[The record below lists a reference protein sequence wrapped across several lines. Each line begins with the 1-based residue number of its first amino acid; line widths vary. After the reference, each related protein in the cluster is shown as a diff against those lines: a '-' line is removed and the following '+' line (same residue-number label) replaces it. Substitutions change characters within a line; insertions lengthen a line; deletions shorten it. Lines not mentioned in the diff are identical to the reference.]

1 MIDGLIVSLDSQ
13 EDSLEIVGGKGRSL
27 AKLTNAGFDVPG
39 GFQVT
44 TQAYRQF
51 VAEHDL
57 QPKILE
63 LAKPKIVEGVCS
75 FEQASSDISSL
86 FHEHDLNQEMVREIS
101 KAYEALPGTPA
112 VAVRSSANAEDLTD
126 LSFAGQQETYLNI
139 QGADEVATAVK
150 NCWASLWT
158 AQAINYRHE
167 MDIHQ
172 DVVAM
177 AVVVQIM
184 IPSEVAGILFTAN
197 PSTGDRDEMIINC
210 SFGLGEAV
218 VSGQVT
224 PDTYVVDRQTLSAKE
239 TIIGAKDSMIVSDGD
254 QGTRMEEV
262 TEAQQDQSSLND
274 ASLSELASVA
284 LKIEKEFDDVPQDIE
299 WAISAGKLWLLQAR
313 PITNLPSPP
322 PKDVSWPEIPD
333 AQLLKRQVA
342 ENMPDPLSPLF
353 QDLYLKG
360 LFDSQ
365 KWPEGWKWEG
375 IHTRS
380 WMKNFVVTTVNGY
393 AFQPIY
399 HSGADEWKG
408 VMDKLAKKQKS
419 QPWYKT
425 LTGALNNKYFIDE
438 LKGGPFHFVYL
449 MARFYR
455 SFKRYPVLK
464 YWEDVQLPE
473 YLAGIERWDKLDP
486 ANATSDELLQC
497 LRDLSLTETKYWH
510 ALRGVI
516 GTAKAT
522 DGGFQHFLEENAPDE
537 SMISGSFL
545 SGFSSRTLD
554 AELAMRAIAADIR
567 ENPSLY
573 ELTIVTPASRL
584 LAVLG
589 NHPEGKA
596 TKQAIDQY
604 LHDYGRQVFNLDFVE
619 PTLEEAPEP
628 FAMSL
633 KAMVRNPGQ
642 DPAVRQKALGKSR
655 RGKMWQAL
663 KFFKGG
669 KLIDFLQAYWTARI
683 NYPTREEALFYM
695 GLAWSTFRPWA
706 LALGQRLV
714 EVGTF
719 TKPDDIFYVTSEDL
733 EAAITA
739 RAKDEAL
746 PALAQQAQEQR
757 ELRALR
763 FRMDP
768 PPAIP
773 PLKVSKNTANPL
785 ATIHSNKDS
794 EGTLKGFAV
803 SPGKISGVARVIMSP
818 NDFDKMQPDSILVC
832 PLTTPAWTQ
841 LFPHATA
848 LVTDIGSILAH
859 GSIVAREY
867 GIPAV
872 LGVGN
877 ATQQIKSGDMLEVDG
892 DRGTVEIL
900 AEDSALN
907 ATDRS

>member
-1 MIDGLIVSLDSQ
+1 MAVDLIVSLDSQ
-13 EDSLEIVGGKGRSL
+13 VDSLEIVGGKGRSL

-57 QPKILE
+57 QTRILE
-63 LAKPKIVEGVCS
+63 LAKPRIVEGTCS
-75 FEQASSDISSL
+75 FEQASSDINSL
-86 FHEHDLNQEMVREIS
+86 FLEHDLQDDIAQEIA
-101 KAYEALPGTPA
+101 KAYEGLEGTPA
-112 VAVRSSANAEDLTD
+112 VAVRSSANAEDLPD
-126 LSFAGQQETYLNI
+126 LSFAGQQETYLNVK
-139 QGADEVATAVK
+139 GADEVAVAVK
-150 NCWASLWT
+150 NCWVSLWT

-167 MDIHQ
+167 MDIQQ

-184 IPSEVAGILFTAN
+184 IPSEVSGILFTAN
-197 PSTGDRDEMIINC
+197 PATGDRDEMIVNC

-224 PDTYVVDRQTLSAKE
+224 PDTYIVDRQSLKATE
-239 TIIGAKDSMIVSDGD
+239 TIIGAKDQMIVSDGN
-254 QGTRMEEV
+254 QGTRMEDV
-262 TEAQQDQSSLND
+262 TEAQKKQSSLND

-284 LKIEKEFDDVPQDIE
+284 LQIEKEFDGVHQDLE
-299 WAISAGKLWLLQAR
+299 WAISEGKLWLLQSR
-313 PITNLPSPP
+313 PITNLSAPL
-322 PKDVSWPEIPD
+322 PKNVSWPEVPD

-353 QDLYLKG
+353 QDLYLKA

-380 WMKNFVVTTVNGY
+380 WLKNFVVTTVNGY

-408 VMDKLAKKQKS
+408 VMDKLEKTQKA

-425 LTGALNNKYFIDE
+425 LKGALRNKYLIDQ
-438 LKGGPFHFVYL
+438 LKGGPFHFVYII
-449 MARFYR
+449 AKTYR
-455 SFKRYPVLK
+455 SFKPYPVLK
-464 YWEDVQLPE
+464 YWADVQLPE
-473 YLAGIERWDKLDP
+473 YLGRIERWDKLDP
-486 ANATSDELLQC
+486 SKATGNELLQC
-497 LRDLSLTETKYWH
+497 LRDLSLTEAKYWH

-537 SMISGSFL
+537 GMISGTFL

-554 AELAMRAIAADIR
+554 AELEMRSIAAGIR

-573 ELTIVTPASRL
+573 ELTIVTPAARL
-584 LAVLG
+584 LDALG
-589 NHPEGKA
+589 NHLEGKA
-596 TKQAIDQY
+596 TKHAIDQY

-619 PTLEEAPEP
+619 ATLEEAPKP

-633 KAMVRNPGQ
+633 KAMVRNPGR
-642 DPAVRQKALGKSR
+642 DPAVRQKEMKKNR
-655 RGKMWQAL
+655 RAKLWQAM

-669 KLIDFLQAYWTARI
+669 KRMEFLQTYWTARV
-683 NYPTREEALFYM
+683 NYPTREEALFYL
-695 GLAWSTFRPWA
+695 GLSWSTLRPRA
-706 LALGQRLV
+706 LTLGGLLV
-714 EVGTF
+714 EIGTF
-719 TKPDDIFYVTSEDL
+719 NQPDDIFYVSSEDL
-733 EAAITA
+733 EAAIAA
-739 RAKDEAL
+739 RANDKAL
-746 PALAQQAQEQR
+746 PALGQQAQEQR

-763 FRMDP
+763 LRMDP

-773 PLKVSKNTANPL
+773 PLKASKNTESAL
-785 ATIHSNKDS
+785 ATIHSNEDR
-794 EGTLKGFAV
+794 EGILKGFAV
-803 SPGKISGVARVIMSP
+803 SPGKVSGRASVIMSP
-818 NDFDKMQPDSILVC
+818 NDFDKMQPDTILVC

-892 DRGTVEIL
+892 DRGTVKVI
-900 AEDSALN
+900 D
-907 ATDRS
+907 

>member
-1 MIDGLIVSLDSQ
+1 MSESLIISLDSQ
-13 EDSLEIVGGKGRSL
+13 VDSLEIVGGKGRSL

-51 VAEHDL
+51 VAEHNL
-57 QPKILE
+57 QSQILE
-63 LAKPKIVEGVCS
+63 LAKPRIVEGTSS
-75 FEQASSDISSL
+75 FEQASGDIVSL
-86 FHEHDLNQEMVREIS
+86 FHEHALNEEIIQQIV
-101 KAYEALPGTPA
+101 KAYEALEGTPA
-112 VAVRSSANAEDLTD
+112 VAVRSSANAEDLPD
-126 LSFAGQQETYLNI
+126 LSFAGQQETYLNVT
-139 QGADEVATAVK
+139 GANEVAAAVR

-167 MDIHQ
+167 MDIQQ

-184 IPSEVAGILFTAN
+184 IPSEVSGILFTAN
-197 PSTGDRDEMIINC
+197 PATGDRDEMIVNC

-218 VSGQVT
+218 VSGQVI
-224 PDTYVVDRQTLSAKE
+224 PDTYVVDRPSLKVKE
-239 TIIGAKDSMIVSDGD
+239 TIIGAKDQMIVSVGN
-254 QGTRMEEV
+254 QGTRMEDV
-262 TEAQQDQSSLND
+262 AEAQKKQSSLTETALN
-274 ASLSELASVA
+274 ELASVA
-284 LKIEKEFDDVPQDIE
+284 LQIEKEFDGVPQDIE
-299 WAISAGKLWLLQAR
+299 WAISADKLWLLQSR
-313 PITNLPSPP
+313 PITHLPAPP

-342 ENMPDPLSPLF
+342 ENMPEPLSPLF

-365 KWPEGWKWEG
+365 KWPEDWKWEG

-399 HSGADEWKG
+399 HSGADEWKSA
-408 VMDKLAKKQKS
+408 MDKYEKTQKS

-425 LTGALNNKYFIDE
+425 LKGAIRNKYLIDQ

-449 MARFYR
+449 IARFYR

-464 YWEDVQLPE
+464 HWEDIQLPE
-473 YLAGIERWDKLDP
+473 YLARIERWDKLDP
-486 ANATSDELLQC
+486 ATATGDELLQC
-497 LRDLSLTETKYWH
+497 LRDLSLTEAKYWH

-522 DGGFQHFLEENAPDE
+522 DGGFQNFLEQNAPDE
-537 SMISGSFL
+537 GLISGTFL

-554 AELAMRAIAADIR
+554 AELAMRVITAEIR

-573 ELTIVTPASRL
+573 ELTIVTPAARL
-584 LAVLG
+584 LGALG

-596 TKQAIDQY
+596 TKQAIDRY
-604 LHDYGRQVFNLDFVE
+604 LHDYGRQVFNLDFVD
-619 PTLEEAPEP
+619 PTLEEAPVP

-633 KAMVRNPGQ
+633 KAMVRNPGR
-642 DPAVRQKALGKSR
+642 DPAVRQKELGINR
-655 RGKMWQAL
+655 RRKMWQAMR
-663 KFFKGG
+663 FFKGG
-669 KLIDFLQAYWTARI
+669 KRLGFLQAYWTARI
-683 NYPTREEALFYM
+683 NYPTREKALFYL
-695 GLAWSTFRPWA
+695 GLAWSTLRPWA
-706 LALGQRLV
+706 LELGRRLV
-714 EVGTF
+714 EIGTF
-719 TKPDDIFYVTSEDL
+719 NQCDDIFYVSSKDL
-733 EAAITA
+733 EAAIAA
-739 RAKDEAL
+739 RAKNQAL
-746 PALAQQAQEQR
+746 PALGQQAQAQR

-763 FRMDP
+763 LRMDP
-768 PPAIP
+768 PAAIP
-773 PLKVSKNTANPL
+773 PLKESKNTANPL
-785 ATIHSNKDS
+785 ATIFSNKES
-794 EGTLKGFAV
+794 EGILKGFAV
-803 SPGKISGVARVIMSP
+803 SPGKVSGVAIVIMSP

-892 DRGTVEIL
+892 DRGTVKVLPQE
-900 AEDSALN
+900 
-907 ATDRS
+907 